1 MQNLT
6 VRYSATQFTHWA
18 SATGATSLATAY
30 LLGRG
35 LSAGTAGTLL
45 ALGGL
50 LSCLTQ
56 PILAAAAD
64 RSPRFLL
71 RKMLLGMSLLCSVCY
86 IMQML
91 PQLPLTAAGIF
102 YMVAI
107 WSADA
112 MVPLLNALSVS
123 CQQAGYPVNY
133 GIARGLGT
141 LASAVSTLS
150 IGIIL
155 ARFGSVWMFVFI
167 LFFRAL
173 NMLHLLRYPAIRKA
187 APDNIKK
194 AAESC
199 SIGQFFLRY
208 PWYCASLVS
217 IVFMGMYLAMT
228 ENYMITI
235 MQPMGGDSSH
245 VGTALFI
252 SSVAGAPVILGFNA
266 IRKKISDSWL
276 LKIAALGFLLR
287 AVLVWQAESI
297 TAIFCIQL
305 LQIVSYAVLAPT
317 QVCHAEAKVC
327 RADMV
332 KGQAFTSAAFA
343 MGCATGNF
351 IGGQLLRWGVETL
364 LRGGIVMALL
374 GVVIIFL
381 TANKTDSYRTAV
393 QE

>member
-6 VRYSATQFTHWA
+6 ARYSATQFTHWA

-56 PILAAAAD
+56 PVLASAAD
-64 RSPRFLL
+64 RSDRFLL
-71 RKMLLGMSLLCSVCY
+71 RRMLLGMGFLCSVCY

-91 PQLPLTAAGIF
+91 PQLPLGVAGIF

-112 MVPLLNALSVS
+112 MNPLLNALSVS
-123 CQQAGYPVNY
+123 CQQAGHPVNY
-133 GIARGLGT
+133 GVARGLGT

-155 ARFGSVWMFVFI
+155 ARFGSAWMFVFI

-173 NMLHLLRYPAIRKA
+173 NMLNLLRYPRIAKA
-187 APDNIKK
+187 APVSTEKTAD
-194 AAESC
+194 SC
-199 SIGQFFLRY
+199 TIGRFFLRY
-208 PWYCASLVS
+208 PWYCASLLS

-235 MQPMGGDSSH
+235 MEPMGGDSSH

-252 SSVAGAPVILGFNA
+252 SSVAGAPVILGFSA
-266 IRKKISDSWL
+266 IRKKISDSLL

-287 AVLVWQAESI
+287 AVLVWQAGSI
-297 TAIFCIQL
+297 TAIWCIQL
-305 LQIVSYAVLAPT
+305 LQVVSYAVLAPT

-343 MGCATGNF
+343 MGCAAGNF
-351 IGGQLLRWGVETL
+351 MGGQLLRWGVETL

-381 TANKTDSYRTAV
+381 TANKTDTYRTAV
-393 QE
+393 QA

>member
-1 MQNLT
+1 
-6 VRYSATQFTHWA
+6 
-18 SATGATSLATAY
+18 
-30 LLGRG
+30 
-35 LSAGTAGTLL
+35 
-45 ALGGL
+45 
-50 LSCLTQ
+50 
-56 PILAAAAD
+56 
-64 RSPRFLL
+64 
-71 RKMLLGMSLLCSVCY
+71 
-86 IMQML
+86 
-91 PQLPLTAAGIF
+91 
-102 YMVAI
+102 
-107 WSADA
+107 
-112 MVPLLNALSVS
+112 
-123 CQQAGYPVNY
+123 
-133 GIARGLGT
+133 
-141 LASAVSTLS
+141 LASAVSTLA

-173 NMLHLLRYPAIRKA
+173 NMLNLLRYPAIRKA
-187 APDNIKK
+187 VPDNIKK
-194 AAESC
+194 TAESC

-217 IVFMGMYLAMT
+217 IVFMGMYLAMA

-287 AVLVWQAESI
+287 AMLVWQAESI

-343 MGCATGNF
+343 MGCAAGNF

>member
-6 VRYSATQFTHWA
+6 ARYSATQFTHWA

-56 PILAAAAD
+56 PTLAAAAD

-71 RKMLLGMSLLCSVCY
+71 RKMLLGMGLLCSVCH

-91 PQLPLTAAGIF
+91 PQLPLGMAGIF

-112 MVPLLNALSVS
+112 MNPLLNALSVS
-123 CQQAGYPVNY
+123 CQQAGYPLNY
-133 GIARGLGT
+133 GIARGIGST
-141 LASAVSTLS
+141 ASAISSLS

-155 ARFGSVWMFVFI
+155 ARFGSVWMFVFL

-173 NMLHLLRYPAIRKA
+173 NILNLLRYPAIRKI
-187 APDNIKK
+187 APPEVEK
-194 AAESC
+194 AVKSC
-199 SIGQFFLRY
+199 TIGQFFLRY
-208 PWYCASLVS
+208 PWYCLSLTS
-217 IVFMGMYLAMT
+217 ILFMGMYLAMT
-228 ENYMITI
+228 ENYMIAI
-235 MQPMGGDSSH
+235 MEPMGGDSSH

-252 SSVAGAPVILGFNA
+252 SSVAGALVISCFSTV
-266 IRKKISDSWL
+266 RQRISDSWL
-276 LKIAALGFLLR
+276 LKIAALTFLLR
-287 AVLVWQAESI
+287 AVLVWQAQSI
-297 TAIFCIQL
+297 AAIFCIQV
-305 LQIVSYAVLAPT
+305 LQVTSYAFLAPT

-332 KGQAFTSAAFA
+332 KGQAFTSAAWA
-343 MGCATGNF
+343 LGCAIGNF
-351 IGGQLLRWGVETL
+351 IGGQLLHRGVETL

>member
-1 MQNLT
+1 MHNLT
-6 VRYSATQFTHWA
+6 ARYSTTQFTHWA

-30 LLGRG
+30 LLSRG

-64 RSPRFLL
+64 RSTRFLL
-71 RKMLLGMSLLCSVCY
+71 RRMLLGMGFLCSICY
-86 IMQML
+86 IMQLL
-91 PQLPLTAAGIF
+91 PRLPLTVAGIF

-133 GIARGLGT
+133 GVARGIGT

-155 ARFGSVWMFVFI
+155 ARFGSGWMFVFI

-173 NMLHLLRYPAIRKA
+173 NMINLLRYPTISKA
-187 APDNIKK
+187 APVSTEKT
-194 AAESC
+194 AGSC

-208 PWYCASLVS
+208 PWYCLSLVS

-235 MQPMGGDSSH
+235 IQPMGGDSSH

-252 SSVAGAPVILGFNA
+252 SSVAGAPVILGFSA
-266 IRKKISDSWL
+266 IRKRFSDSLL

-305 LQIVSYAVLAPT
+305 LQVVSYALLAPT

-327 RADMV
+327 RTDMV

-343 MGCATGNF
+343 LGCAAGNF
-351 IGGQLLRWGVETL
+351 IGGQLLHQGVEAL

-381 TANKTDSYRTAV
+381 TANKTDRYRATA
-393 QE
+393 QK